1 MRWEAIHFNSTFIEC
16 PYGSQHTSRNHANF
30 QKTWILPLQN
40 FRQVP
45 DFSSAM
51 KKKEEIEHGKCHI
64 YIVDT
69 KAMKE
74 IIFK

>member
-1 MRWEAIHFNSTFIEC
+1 M
-16 PYGSQHTSRNHANF
+16 
-30 QKTWILPLQN
+30 QN

-51 KKKEEIEHGKCHI
+51 KKKEEIEHGKCHV